1 MVKKF
6 FLHNLNGFL
15 FWTLFGTILGFFS
28 KYCFLTDICC
38 HFKFQ
43 YIYATV
49 IILIFYLAMK
59 IKDKKLYAAIL
70 LVLILNTAEIIR
82 CIVISPPEKPFSV
95 QQNEEQKPIIKIG
108 LINLLTSNTHYQSV
122 RDEILNS
129 NADIFVIEE
138 INTDWSGELEEI
150 KKVYPYNYEYLRE
163 DNFGLAIYSKIPVK
177 QFNVLYA
184 GNFALP
190 VLTAM
195 IEYNGKITE
204 IIAVH
209 TTPPTSNAYFKNT
222 QSMLEDIAK
231 YVQTRQLPTVI
242 VGDINSSRF
251 SYNYANFIKKTKMKD
266 CGSIFQTT
274 WTAFWLPPMRIT
286 LDHIF
291 VTKDFGVADFKV
303 GNKVGSDHF
312 PVFAEVY

>member
-1 MVKKF
+1 MVAFILLLFYIAIKNKEKKV
-6 FLHNLNGFL
+6 
-15 FWTLFGTILGFFS
+15 
-28 KYCFLTDICC
+28 
-38 HFKFQ
+38 
-43 YIYATV
+43 YI
-49 IILIFYLAMK
+49 
-59 IKDKKLYAAIL
+59 AIL
-70 LVLILNTAEIIR
+70 LIFLLNTFDVIR
-82 CIVISPPEKPFSV
+82 CILLSPLERRIESA
-95 QQNEEQKPIIKIG
+95 QQNNQNLKLKIG
-108 LINLLTSNTHYQSV
+108 LINILTQNTHYQAV

-129 NADIFVIEE
+129 HADIFVIEE

-204 IIAVH
+204 VLAVH

-222 QSMLEDIAK
+222 QSMLEEIAK
-231 YVQTRQLPTVI
+231 YVQTRQLPTVV

-251 SYNYANFIKKTKMKD
+251 SYNYSDFVKNSNMKD

-274 WTAFWLPPMRIT
+274 WTAFWPAPMRIT

-291 VTKDFGVADFKV
+291 VTKDFGVLNFKV

-312 PVFAEVY
+312 PVFAEIVY